1 MPKLLIGFVFRILFT
16 AGVTF
21 FLGPFYPRLSP
32 DPFDH
37 GRFYEDVDI
46 GHRIPEALGSDVDPN
61 EPIEAFLPGKERG
74 VVIVT
79 RRGVKTLRLCC
90 DGSEP
95 KPTP

>member
-1 MPKLLIGFVFRILFT
+1 MVKLVIGFAVGVCFT
-16 AGVTF
+16 AVATF
-21 FLGPFYPRLSP
+21 VLGQFYPWLSL
-32 DPFDH
+32 DPYFQ
-37 GRFYEDVDI
+37 GRFHEDVDI
-46 GHRIPEALGSDVDPN
+46 GHRIPDALGRDIDPN
-61 EPIEAFLPGKERG
+61 ESMESFLPGKDRG